1 MKTYALAALLA
12 CTLAVPLSHAAEEE
26 DHAGHH
32 PGTDAADEA
41 SAVPK
46 KDKMHAKMKKMQEQ
60 MEKIHESKDPEE
72 RQKLMQEHMESMREG
87 MKAMRGMGKRP
98 KGECPEEEGDGGTAE
113 KGGMMGGMMKKHKL
127 VEDRL
132 DAMQKMIEQMLEHE
146 AAEQEMEHGK

>member
-1 MKTYALAALLA
+1 LLA
-12 CTLAVPLSHAAEEE
+12 CTLAAPLSHAAEEE

-41 SAVPK
+41 PAAPK
-46 KDKMHAKMKKMQEQ
+46 KDKMHARMKKMHGQ
-60 MEKIHESKDPEE
+60 MEQIHESKDPEE

-87 MKAMRGMGKRP
+87 MKAMRGMGRKP
-98 KGECPEEEGDGGTAE
+98 KGECPDEGDGEAAE